1 LPVTCLR
8 SWQALAFKPQTGQ
21 RGQSCGASLKSPCAA
36 LKPRFGVL
44 QAGNSAARL
53 AGLECASCSH
63 SLLLTSDVHR
73 AKSKAPPLHE
83 TNPQGWDPKA
93 FLRNQGAATRL
104 LRMRQS
110 ARQRPRNPLPRYLRI
125 TGATVC
131 LLISFFRQYA
141 ESNQSASP
149 LAPLLVL
156 QRPQHRAMFH
166 SFGCLRESSS
176 ICSQLARLLRL
187 RAPILNLSLQ
197 YTQDLSLRSTCL
209 TTRSGMR
216 YFVPFLRTRDETP
229 HLFVI
234 DTSG

>member
-1 LPVTCLR
+1 MKQARKVGPPKGVFTESRRGHPPFKDAPV
-8 SWQALAFKPQTGQ
+8 
-21 RGQSCGASLKSPCAA
+21 
-36 LKPRFGVL
+36 
-44 QAGNSAARL
+44 
-53 AGLECASCSH
+53 
-63 SLLLTSDVHR
+63 
-73 AKSKAPPLHE
+73 
-83 TNPQGWDPKA
+83 
-93 FLRNQGAATRL
+93 
-104 LRMRQS
+104 
-110 ARQRPRNPLPRYLRI
+110 ARQRPRNPLPKYLRI

-166 SFGCLRESSS
+166 SLGFLRESSS

-197 YTQDLSLRSTCL
+197 YTQDLSLRATCL

-216 YFVPFLRTRDETP
+216 YFVAFLRTRDEIP

-234 DTSG
+234 DPSS